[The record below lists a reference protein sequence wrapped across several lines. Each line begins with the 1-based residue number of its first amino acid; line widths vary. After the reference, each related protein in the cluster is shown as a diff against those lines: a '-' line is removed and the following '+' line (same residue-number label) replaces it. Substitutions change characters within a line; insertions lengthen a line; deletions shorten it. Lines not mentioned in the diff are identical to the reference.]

1 MNRTVKAE
9 ERRALH
15 EAEARFRVAFQNAPI
30 GMALTDL
37 EGRYLQVNP
46 ALCRFLGRAEEDL
59 LGATSRDVTH
69 PADREA
75 EAALERSAL
84 TGGEHSYQI
93 EKRYLRPD
101 GRPVWAFV
109 ARSAVI
115 DREGH
120 PLYLIS
126 QIVDL
131 TERKR
136 AEEALLSSEEET
148 RRILETAQDAFVSID
163 PDGRIRDW
171 NRQAERIFG
180 WPRDEALGRQL
191 AETIIPQR
199 YRDDHRRGLAHFLET
214 GEGPVL
220 GRRLELVALRRDG
233 TEFPVELTIWAT
245 SAGEAVRF
253 NALIHDI
260 SVRLRAEEELRRQA
274 KELEALHE
282 TTLDLIRRL
291 EPTSLLEAI
300 LARAAALLGTDHAY
314 LYTVDEGA
322 DELVMRAG
330 LGLFSGYVGYR
341 LKRGEGLVG
350 RAWEAARPIA
360 VEDYQ
365 NWSRKLPGWDTL
377 RAAVALPLRAGG
389 DIVGAIGLVRL
400 EEGKVFTAEEIDLMS
415 RFGRL
420 ASVALDNARLYS
432 SAQQELRERRRAEK
446 ELERS
451 AEELREANEELRQA
465 DEIKSNF
472 VAVASH
478 ELRTPLTSV
487 LGFASTLLMHWDR
500 IPDEERHEQVSM
512 IESQARRL
520 AQMAEELLTMSKLE
534 AGALEVHAEALDVR
548 AVLKDTVGT
557 FADHAGDIEISDAR
571 GLHAFADRHHVE
583 HIVTNF
589 VANALKYGRPPVRIV
604 ARERDGWVEI
614 LVIDQGP
621 GVPPHFIPRLFEKF
635 AQAQSSQG
643 GTGLGLSIVRGLA
656 RAQGGEA
663 WYEPAEPH
671 GAAFGLRLPSA

>member
-1 MNRTVKAE
+1 MGRFVRAE

-30 GMALTDL
+30 GMALCDL
-37 EGRYLQVNP
+37 DGRYLQVNP
-46 ALCRFLGRAEEDL
+46 ALCRLLGRTEEEL
-59 LGATSRDVTH
+59 LATTSVEVTH
-69 PADREA
+69 PGDRET
-75 EAALERSAL
+75 EAALQRAAL
-84 TGGEHSYQI
+84 GGSEPSYQI

-101 GRPVWAFV
+101 GSAVWAFV
-109 ARSAVI
+109 ARSAVT
-115 DREGH
+115 DGEGR

-126 QIVDL
+126 QVVDL

-136 AEEALLSSEEET
+136 AEEALLTSEDET
-148 RRILETAQDAFVSID
+148 RRILETAQDAFVSMD
-163 PDGRIRDW
+163 ADGRVRGW
-171 NRQAERIFG
+171 NREAERVFG
-180 WPRDEALGRQL
+180 WPRDEALGRPL
-191 AETIIPQR
+191 AETVIPER
-199 YRDDHRRGLAHFLET
+199 YRGAHRRGLARFLET
-214 GEGPVL
+214 GQGSML
-220 GRRLELVALRRDG
+220 GRRLELEALRRDG
-233 TEFPVELTIWAT
+233 SEFPVELTVWVT
-245 SAGEAVRF
+245 SAGEGVRF

-260 SVRLRAEEELRRQA
+260 SDRVRVEDELRRQA
-274 KELEALHE
+274 QELGALHE

-300 LARAAALLGTDHAY
+300 LARAASLLQTEHAY

-330 LGLFSGYVGYR
+330 LGMFAGYVGYR
-341 LKRGEGLVG
+341 IRRGQGLVG
-350 RAWEAARPIA
+350 RAWEAAKPIA
-360 VEDYQ
+360 VDDYQ
-365 NWSRKLPGWDTL
+365 TWSGRLSGWEAI

-389 DIVGAIGLVRL
+389 DVVGALGLVRI
-400 EEGKVFTAEEIDLMS
+400 EEGRVFGPEEIDLLS

-432 SAQQELRERRRAEK
+432 AAQQELRERRRAEK

-451 AEELREANEELRQA
+451 AEDLRRANEELRAA
-465 DEIKSNF
+465 DEMKSNF

-487 LGFASTLLMHWDR
+487 LGFASTLLTHWDR
-500 IPDEERHEQVSM
+500 ISEEQRRQHVAL
-512 IESQARRL
+512 IERQARRL

-534 AGALEVHAEALDVR
+534 AGALEVNADPFDVR
-548 AVLKDTVGT
+548 EVVEHALSS
-557 FADHAGDIEISDAR
+557 FADHAGDIEVSDQGGVRAY
-571 GLHAFADRHHVE
+571 ADRQHVQ

-589 VANALKYGRPPVRIV
+589 VANALKYGRPPVRIA
-604 ARERDGWVEI
+604 ARERHGSVEV
-614 LVIDQGP
+614 LVSDHGP
-621 GVPPHFIPRLFEKF
+621 GVPPHFVPRLFEKF
-635 AQAQSSQG
+635 AQAQTSEG

-671 GAAFGLRLPSA
+671 GAAFGLRLPKA